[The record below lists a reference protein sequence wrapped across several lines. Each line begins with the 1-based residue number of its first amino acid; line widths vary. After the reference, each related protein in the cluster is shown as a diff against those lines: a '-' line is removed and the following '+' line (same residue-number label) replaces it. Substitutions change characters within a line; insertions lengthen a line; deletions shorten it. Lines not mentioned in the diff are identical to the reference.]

1 MTKNKPKNNY
11 QGGAEDFKGFIRL
24 SSNENNDGPSSRVKT
39 ALKNNVNFS
48 NIYPE
53 LDGETLRNQIS
64 KTYSLNSEQLI
75 LGAGSDEVLQMIY
88 AAFTKPGDEVIFTK
102 YAFAMYAIY
111 AKNFKCKPRIFN
123 DSKFQFSLNEFAKL
137 ASSKT
142 KIIFLANPNNPTGS
156 IFYKDEIINFIK
168 KINKKTLIVLDSAY
182 CEYLQE
188 KKYEDGLSLVKKFPN
203 LIITR
208 SFSKI
213 YALGGLRIG
222 WGYSSMQNI
231 LKLYQYKKPFNVS
244 RLSCV
249 AATEALKDQRW
260 ISRSIKNNQNNKKY
274 TNNNLN
280 NSLIKT
286 IDTTANF
293 ILLEFTHE
301 KIANKFVKFLYTNK
315 ITVRHLA
322 SYGLPKYVRMTI
334 GSLTEMKKTIKIC
347 NRFDV

>member
-11 QGGAEDFKGFIRL
+11 QGGAEEFKGFIRL
-24 SSNENNDGPSSRVKT
+24 SSNENNDGPSTRVKT
-39 ALKNNVNFS
+39 AIKKNVNFS

-53 LDGETLRNQIS
+53 LDGETLRSQIS
-64 KTYSLNSEQLI
+64 KTYSLKSQQII

-111 AKNFKCKPRIFN
+111 SNNFNCKPKIFN

-156 IFYKDEIINFIK
+156 IFYRNEIIKFIK

-231 LKLYQYKKPFNVS
+231 SKLYQFKKPFNVS

-260 ISRSIKNNQNNKKY
+260 ISNSVKNNKNNKKF
-274 TNNNLN
+274 TIDNLD
-280 NSLIKT
+280 NSLFKT
-286 IDTTANF
+286 KDTTANF
-293 ILLEFTHE
+293 ILLEFSHE

-322 SYGLPKYVRMTI
+322 SYHLPKHVRMTI
-334 GSLTEMKKTIKIC
+334 GNLNEMKKTIKVC
-347 NRFDV
+347 NSFNV

>member
-11 QGGAEDFKGFIRL
+11 QGGAEEFRGFIRL
-24 SSNENNDGPSSRVKT
+24 SSNENNDGPSNRVK
-39 ALKNNVNFS
+39 AVIKKNVNFS

-64 KTYSLNSEQLI
+64 KTYSLKSEQII

-88 AAFTKPGDEVIFTK
+88 AAFTKPGDEVIYTK
-102 YAFAMYAIY
+102 YAFAMYSIY
-111 AKNFKCKPRIFN
+111 AKNFNCKPKIFN

-156 IFYKDEIINFIK
+156 IFYKDEIIKFIK

-222 WGYSSMQNI
+222 WGYSSLQNI
-231 LKLYQYKKPFNVS
+231 SKLYQFKKPFNVS

-249 AATEALKDQRW
+249 AATEALKNQRW
-260 ISRSIKNNQNNKKY
+260 TSKSVKNNKSNKKF
-274 TNNNLN
+274 TIDRLD
-280 NSLIKT
+280 NSLFKT
-286 IDTTANF
+286 KDTTANF
-293 ILLEFTHE
+293 ILLEFSHE
-301 KIANKFVKFLYTNK
+301 KIAKKFVKFLYTKK

-322 SYGLPKYVRMTI
+322 SYSLHKHVRMTI
-334 GSLTEMKKTIKIC
+334 GNLNEMKKTIKVC
-347 NRFDV
+347 NSFNV

>member
-1 MTKNKPKNNY
+1 MTKNQPKNNY
-11 QGGAEDFKGFIRL
+11 QGGAEDFKGYIRL
-24 SSNENNDGPSSRVKT
+24 SSNENNEGPSSRVKAT
-39 ALKNNVNFS
+39 LKNNVNFS

-53 LDGETLRNQIS
+53 LDGATLRNQIS
-64 KTYSLNSEQLI
+64 KTYSLNSEQII

-88 AAFTKPGDEVIFTK
+88 AAFTKPGDEVLFTK

-111 AKNFKCKPRIFN
+111 AKNFKCKPKIFN
-123 DSKFQFSLNEFAKL
+123 DLKLQFSLNEFAKL

-156 IFYKDEIINFIK
+156 IFYKDEIIKFIK

-182 CEYLQE
+182 CEYLPE

-203 LIITR
+203 VIVTR

-222 WGYSSMQNI
+222 WGYSSIQNI
-231 LKLYQYKKPFNVS
+231 LKLYQFKKPFNVS

-260 ISRSIKNNQNNKKY
+260 ISRIVKNNLNNKKY
-274 TNNNLN
+274 TINNLD
-280 NSLIKT
+280 NSLFKT
-286 IDTTANF
+286 HDTTANF
-293 ILLEFTHE
+293 ILLEFSHE
-301 KIANKFVKFLYTNK
+301 KIANKFVKFLYINK

-322 SYGLPKYVRMTI
+322 SYRLPKYVRMTI
-334 GSLTEMKKTIKIC
+334 GSLNEMKKTTNIC
-347 NRFDV
+347 NKFNV

>member
-11 QGGAEDFKGFIRL
+11 QGGAEEFKGFTRL
-24 SSNENNDGPSSRVKT
+24 SSNENNDGPSHRVKT
-39 ALKNNVNFS
+39 AIKKNINFS

-53 LDGETLRNQIS
+53 LDGETLRNQIA
-64 KTYSLNSEQLI
+64 KTYSLNSDQI
-75 LGAGSDEVLQMIY
+75 VLGAGSDEVLQMIY
-88 AAFTKPGDEVIFTK
+88 AAFSKPGDEVIFTK
-102 YAFAMYAIY
+102 YAFAMYSIY
-111 AKNFKCKPRIFN
+111 AKNFKCKPKIFN
-123 DSKFQFSLNEFAKL
+123 DAQFQFSLNDLAKL
-137 ASSKT
+137 VTSQT

-156 IFYKDEIINFIK
+156 IFYKEEIIQFVK

-182 CEYLQE
+182 CEYLQD
-188 KKYEDGLSLVKKFPN
+188 KKYEDGLSLIKKFPN
-203 LIITR
+203 VIVTR

-222 WGYSSMQNI
+222 WGYSSIQNI

-260 ISRSIKNNQNNKKY
+260 ISRSVKNNLNNKKY
-274 TNNNLN
+274 TINNLD
-280 NSLIKT
+280 NSLFKT
-286 IDTTANF
+286 HDTTANF
-293 ILLEFTHE
+293 ILLEFSHE
-301 KIANKFVKFLYTNK
+301 KIANKFVKFLYINK

-322 SYGLPKYVRMTI
+322 SYRLPKYVRMTI
-334 GSLTEMKKTIKIC
+334 GSLNEMKKTIKIC